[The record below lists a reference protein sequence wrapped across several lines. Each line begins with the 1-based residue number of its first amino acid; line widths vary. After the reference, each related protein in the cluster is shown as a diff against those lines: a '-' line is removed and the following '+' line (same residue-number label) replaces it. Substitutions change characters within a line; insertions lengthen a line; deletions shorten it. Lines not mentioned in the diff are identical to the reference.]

1 MAETYEI
8 RSGRATRQRYERTRR
23 DRVVQVRMND
33 EEFALLEERRG
44 TRSRSNFLRGAL
56 YQDDYSPRKREVT
69 LDVPALDRVRF
80 ELNRIGVNLN
90 QIARARNRHL
100 AGMSMLDQVREER
113 ATTDAAEA
121 YREFRDSVDK
131 LRAEVEG
138 LRGDLR
144 DYIETGG
151 AL

>member
-113 ATTDAAEA
+113 ATKDEAEA

>member
-44 TRSRSNFLRGAL
+44 TRSRPNFLRGAL

-113 ATTDAAEA
+113 ATKDEAEA

>member
-1 MAETYEI
+1 
-8 RSGRATRQRYERTRR
+8 
-23 DRVVQVRMND
+23 MND

-113 ATTDAAEA
+113 ATKDEAEA